1 MKKHA
6 LVVWPVLIALACNN
20 APAEKKNADTIA
32 ATVAADSVI
41 AAGTRAGI
49 ADTFMISG
57 RSYFVVPLTP
67 SPFEEEPAEDSREM
81 DQVELMALKQD
92 TAVKRKGDTL
102 LLPVENGEP
111 VAMVNNKSDGDDYAQ
126 YHYDSFLPEINC
138 YCLIGSYYEA
148 GDYIL
153 LNRSTG
159 ANIHVWGKPVISP
172 YKTMLICPSFDIE
185 AGFIPNGFQLFSNRN
200 GKLENMGDVS
210 FDKWGPGRVKW
221 LDNDTVAIE
230 QKWNNL
236 NEAGEFSGGG
246 TGAAKVTIR

>member
-1 MKKHA
+1 MKKHS
-6 LVVWPVLIALACNN
+6 LIVWPVLIALACNN
-20 APAEKKNADTIA
+20 APAEKKNTDSIA
-32 ATVAADSVI
+32 SPVAADSAN
-41 AAGTRAGI
+41 AARSIAGI
-49 ADTFMISG
+49 ADTFMIGG
-57 RSYFVVPLTP
+57 RSYFVVPLVP
-67 SPFEEEPAEDSREM
+67 SPFEKEAAEDGREM
-81 DQVELMALKQD
+81 DEVELMALKQD
-92 TAVKRKGDTL
+92 TAVKRRGDTL

-126 YHYDSFLPEINC
+126 YHYDSFLPEINS

-172 YKTMLICPSFDIE
+172 DKRMLICPSFDIE
-185 AGFIPNGFQLFSNRN
+185 AGFIPNGFQLFTNNN

-210 FDKWGPGRVKW
+210 IDKWGPGRVKW
-221 LDNDTVAIE
+221 LDNYTVAIE

-236 NEAGEFSGGG
+236 NEAGDLSSGGV
-246 TGAAKVTIR
+246 GAAKVIFR